1 MARLNLRQIRVIL
14 LAAAF
19 LLLSGGIG
27 YSLGS
32 QQLKVSLKQT
42 SGLRIERT
50 LPADHANLDF
60 SLFWEV
66 WDRLAANYLDKGAI
80 KPAQMIYGAIQGM
93 TAALGDPYTVFLPPT
108 ENKQTK
114 DDLNGA
120 FEGVGIQL
128 GYDKDENLIVVSP
141 LKDLPAEKAGIK
153 AGDLILKIDDKET
166 TGVSLPEAVG
176 LIRGP
181 AGTKVKLTLRHEG
194 EQNSYEKE
202 LIRQAIVVSSVEVSF
217 ADKVA
222 VLKLSRF
229 GDKTDEEWSQGIDEI
244 LNHQPGVSGLILDLR
259 NNPGGYLS
267 GSIFTA
273 AEFLTSGVV
282 VQQEQAN
289 GQRESFAVD
298 RKGKLINLPVVVLVN
313 KGSASAAEILAGALQ
328 EHKRAKVVGE
338 KSFGK
343 GTIQEAQE
351 LTGGAGLHITTAR
364 WLLPSGKSI
373 DKNGITP
380 DVEVKDDPA
389 TEVDEQLEKAKAM
402 LLK

>member
-19 LLLSGGIG
+19 LLLAGGIG

-32 QQLKVSLKQT
+32 QQLKVNFDRAAGVK
-42 SGLRIERT
+42 IERT
-50 LPADHANLDF
+50 LPAAHANLDF

-141 LKDLPAEKAGIK
+141 LKDLPAAKAGIK
-153 AGDLILKIDDKET
+153 AGDLILKIDTKET
-166 TGVSLPEAVG
+166 TGVSLPEAVS

-181 AGTKVKLTLRHEG
+181 AGTKVRLTLRHEE
-194 EQNSYEKE
+194 EQNAFEKE
-202 LIRQAIVVSSVEVSF
+202 LIREAIVVSSVEVSF
-217 ADKVA
+217 VDKVA

-229 GDKTDEEWSQGIDEI
+229 GERTDEEWNKGIDEVI
-244 LNHQPGVSGLILDLR
+244 NHQPGVSGLILDLR

-273 AEFLTSGVV
+273 AEFLNSGVV

-289 GQRESFAVD
+289 GQRESFAVE
-298 RKGKLINLPVVVLVN
+298 RKGKLINLPVVVLIN

-328 EHKRAKVVGE
+328 EHKRARVVGE

-389 TEVDEQLEKAKAM
+389 TTIDEQLEKAKEM